1 MKKAI
6 KKTVKVKR
14 PKYVISMLDIA
25 NINDVTAYFI
35 SNKISAGMRVT
46 DCDYYTVISIL
57 TDALLDEILPE
68 NGYAVVRDDDCIYL
82 RYKARRAEEKVKKPW
97 YKRLWNWITRTK

>member
-6 KKTVKVKR
+6 KKTVKVTK
-14 PKYVISMLDIA
+14 PKYAIDMTEAA
-25 NINDVTAYFI
+25 NIDDITADFI
-35 SNKISAGMRVT
+35 SQKISAGMRMT
-46 DCDYYTVISIL
+46 DCDYDTVISIL

-68 NGYAVVRDDDCIYL
+68 NGYAVVKDDCVYL
-82 RYKARRAEEKVKKPW
+82 RCKACRVEEKAKKPW

>member
-14 PKYVISMLDIA
+14 PKYVISMLDVA
-25 NINDVTAYFI
+25 NANDVTAYFI
-35 SNKISAGMRVT
+35 GKKFSLGMSIT
-46 DCDYYTVISIL
+46 DCDCDTIISIF
-57 TDALLDEILPE
+57 TDVLFEEILPE
-68 NGYAVVRDDDCIYL
+68 NGCAVVKDDGVYL
-82 RYKARRAEEKVKKPW
+82 RCKVNRVEEKVKKPW